1 LRRAGRSRGRHPYTR
16 ARTLI
21 NNLAESRQIAWI
33 DAPIWIPEGS
43 VIELGPPNRD
53 AIVIGVRLQLGPGDD
68 AVILVDVR
76 ELDESGTTRGA
87 LRRRNPPNHAGF
99 GLSRGVA
106 PGKNRTCARGLGNRC
121 SIH

>member
-1 LRRAGRSRGRHPYTR
+1 MRRAGRSRGRHPYTR

-33 DAPIWIPEGS
+33 DPPIWIPEGS

-76 ELDESGTTRGA
+76 ELDEGEIVPR
-87 LRRRNPPNHAGF
+87 HAADRIVVEEGD
-99 GLSRGVA
+99 RA
-106 PGKNRTCARGLGNRC
+106 E
-121 SIH
+121 